1 MRRTTLILTA
11 ATCDEQ
17 DAWTDETVAFGWL
30 VPTSEDARNVL
41 CHRELFSAGDATVG
55 YVFH

>member
-1 MRRTTLILTA
+1 VKISTLLHTA

-17 DAWTDETVAFGWL
+17 DAWTDENVAFGWL
-30 VPTSEDARNVL
+30 VPTPEDAQNVR
-41 CHRELFSAGDATVG
+41 CYRELNASYDATVG